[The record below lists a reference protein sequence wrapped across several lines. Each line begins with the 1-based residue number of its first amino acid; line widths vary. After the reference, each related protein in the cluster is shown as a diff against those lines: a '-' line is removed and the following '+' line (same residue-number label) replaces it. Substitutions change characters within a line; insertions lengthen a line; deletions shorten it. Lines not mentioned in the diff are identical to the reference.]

1 MKISLNLRASPFGIC
16 RDRVRPG
23 PEEIHPRRQILRSS
37 GYGSGTRR
45 DARHGTAQTANMS
58 DNASKLQSMQDAVTD
73 AGNDVRALKVR
84 AGFRDAEALYRNRVP
99 P

>member
-1 MKISLNLRASPFGIC
+1 MAEDNS
-16 RDRVRPG
+16 
-23 PEEIHPRRQILRSS
+23 
-37 GYGSGTRR
+37 
-45 DARHGTAQTANMS
+45 AR
-58 DNASKLQSMQDAVTD
+58 LQAMQDAVND